1 MERGESV
8 KIKVKTNEKKKSR
21 KPILSEEDIS
31 EEDEDQEQSYEQP
44 PVKKKVK
51 TKVKVPQM
59 EMDDTMEFEGKRI
72 YKKDLKKVLKR
83 QKILAKQKNQNM
95 NKYLEDDTLDEQL
108 LKDSE
113 LSIYSQSAKMP

>member
-21 KPILSEEDIS
+21 KPVLSEEDIS

-113 LSIYSQSAKMP
+113 LSIYSQSGKMP

>member
-59 EMDDTMEFEGKRI
+59 EMVDTMEFEGKRI

-113 LSIYSQSAKMP
+113 LRIYSQSGKMP

>member
-21 KPILSEEDIS
+21 KLILSEEDIS

-59 EMDDTMEFEGKRI
+59 EMDDTMEFEGNRI